1 MNNTPTLA
9 FWILVIVASTINA
22 HESTVQPIPE
32 FTYSIKPLALHLQV
46 NRETRLHFKHDIA
59 VGLPDPLKSI
69 LRAETINQSL
79 YLRPQQEFSTQR
91 ILIRNQESGRMIVL
105 DIDANKKNDW
115 VHDIR
120 IRSKSR
126 QENSETDDINAVVL
140 TKFAAQQL
148 LAPRR
153 LQRTHPQ
160 VRRVSVKSSPG
171 ISLMRY
177 GDATEVTLGCW
188 HHGELYVTAIEL
200 RNNTSSAI
208 VLDPTTLRGTWV
220 TATFHHSRLLPKGQ
234 RGDRSIVYLVSR
246 DTYKNSLRGEF

>member
-1 MNNTPTLA
+1 MNNRPTLA
-9 FWILVIVASTINA
+9 FWILVIVASTVKA

-32 FTYSIKPLALHLQV
+32 FTYSVKPLALHLQV

-59 VGLPDPLKSI
+59 VGLPDPLQSI

-79 YLRPQQEFSTQR
+79 YLRAQQEFSTQR

-105 DIDANKKNDW
+105 DIEANRNNDW
-115 VHDIR
+115 VPDIR
-120 IRSKSR
+120 IYSKSR
-126 QENSETDDINAVVL
+126 EENSETTSIDAVAL

-153 LQRTHPQ
+153 LQQSQPQ

-177 GDATEVTLGCW
+177 GDATEVILGSW
-188 HHGELYVTAIEL
+188 HHGALYVTAIEL
-200 RNNTSSAI
+200 RNHSPSAI

-246 DTYKNSLRGEF
+246 DTYRNSLRGEF